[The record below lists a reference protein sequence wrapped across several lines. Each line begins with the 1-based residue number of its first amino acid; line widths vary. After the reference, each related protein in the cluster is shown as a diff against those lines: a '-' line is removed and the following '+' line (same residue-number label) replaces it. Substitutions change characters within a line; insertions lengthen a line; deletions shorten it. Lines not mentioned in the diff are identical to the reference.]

1 MFDVAATLKYNQGHW
16 KLYGMNSS
24 SLISST
30 TMQSLTFITFT
41 VSDIIAILKPLPGQT
56 INRLASQPNTD
67 HYIGSHSSCESKILI
82 IIDSLLL
89 QCWYCQRNK
98 GLCTLAG
105 NEKHF
110 EEQTG
115 FLIGSSKAIYYLPA
129 QKLGLFATKGKN
141 S

>member
-1 MFDVAATLKYNQGHW
+1 
-16 KLYGMNSS
+16 
-24 SLISST
+24 
-30 TMQSLTFITFT
+30 MQSLTFITFT

-115 FLIGSSKAIYYLPA
+115 FLIGSSKAIYY
-129 QKLGLFATKGKN
+129 
-141 S
+141 